1 MSYFQLV
8 PVMSFQKQN
17 QIKQKQDADS
27 QKRHQIK
34 QKQDA
39 DSQKSVAGSDRS
51 RKQSTRSSLSS
62 SVSSI
67 ESGRSK
73 ANSSRGAAG
82 SEELSNSL
90 KSVKKASSLFS
101 LGSSRKKN
109 SASNSS
115 IHSPSYTRKPSELST
130 SYTNPSRKNSTFSEA
145 SSSSSQSATDGQKS
159 SEHSLRTQQESSRKP
174 ELNKRLSEQ
183 DSRTKSSLSQQ
194 EQDSK
199 PILSKQPSGDANT
212 LIKGDT
218 RGQQT
223 DSVPGSSHSNSATT
237 DIKENQNAN
246 DSSHLAKQ
254 AQRPEVADKKTQ
266 SDDNL
271 NNRNDLDTKYRNAP
285 AFSEEE
291 ELLTDKEAHRGKQ
304 VENYISPK
312 EYVDNDKSASYEPV
326 SPTHIST
333 SGKAKS
339 KDGNNLSDV
348 DIKNNNQKDKLDA
361 LDEVSSSNS
370 PTNDEKREELR
381 SVDSTTSVDL
391 NVLEYQ
397 LVSDLSVFNTWESM
411 KKSLYFP
418 TFQEIRYHN
427 FLNVLS
433 GQHRSDPVSYATDRR
448 QSLTKFIKTFEKSN
462 EVDYK
467 SRIEKRNDT
476 HYYEVIL
483 GSIMLN
489 LRELFKEIIRK
500 QFSYDET
507 KQKLM
512 NHDEIL
518 QVNVSNYIHFLFGLP
533 SIQDLRIRKS
543 QLKEMHMM
551 HYTFKA
557 LFEMVGEELY
567 ALKKDELV
575 SVEDRKEAIQHCVS
589 DAFRKE
595 GFEFLRLETFL
606 LQILAKLGNNLLI
619 DNRHSKVLFDIY
631 SGRMKSNNQ
640 ESIKILNYNLRF
652 SAQNSWCLALTVP
665 FVKVVEMSIASEEN
679 DLINDYK
686 QYHENSSKVIKTD
699 FMEQDEFLFHNY
711 FKLLGFHDFE
721 SYRSASYR
729 KLVKLHKSISSSAL
743 EQQKYKI
750 GLARNS
756 AIPGFNKPINFQYY
770 PESLATLKSETFHL
784 IQSRDL
790 FLQLTRKNYSTVL
803 NEFHRIL
810 KTGGVLELPYLQTG
824 SNISKEALEQ
834 GTSSI
839 PDIDINSDQLKKFN
853 LIPSF
858 TSTIIKKLNQIFGSQ
873 NVKVGFSVL
882 SSKNDIFNHLYENY
896 GAIVHSAFDSLNDFY
911 ARYADSIQNKAIDKD
926 KELFYLI
933 HIRAQK
939 S

>member
-1 MSYFQLV
+1 MSYFQLM
-8 PVMSFQKQN
+8 PAMLYQKQQ

-27 QKRHQIK
+27 QKLI
-34 QKQDA
+34 
-39 DSQKSVAGSDRS
+39 AGSDRS

-73 ANSSRGAAG
+73 ANSSRGAVG

-90 KSVKKASSLFS
+90 KLVKKASSFFS

-115 IHSPSYTRKPSELST
+115 IHSPSNTRKPSELST

-145 SSSSSQSATDGQKS
+145 SSSSSQSGTDGRKS
-159 SEHSLRTQQESSRKP
+159 SVRSLRTQQESSRKP
-174 ELNKRLSEQ
+174 ELSKRLSEQ
-183 DSRTKSSLSQQ
+183 DSKPKSSSLQQ
-194 EQDSK
+194 EQDPR
-199 PILSKQPSGDANT
+199 PILPKQQSGDAST
-212 LIKGDT
+212 RAKGST

-223 DSVPGSSHSNSATT
+223 DRVPASIHSNSAIT
-237 DIKENQNAN
+237 DTKEDQNTN
-246 DSSHLAKQ
+246 DSSSHLAKQ
-254 AQRPEVADKKTQ
+254 AQGPEAAAHKNTQ

-271 NNRNDLDTKYRNAP
+271 NNRNDLDTKHRNP
-285 AFSEEE
+285 PVFSEAER
-291 ELLTDKEAHRGKQ
+291 LMRDTEARQGEQ
-304 VENYISPK
+304 VENHIPSK
-312 EYVDNDKSASYEPV
+312 EYVDNDKSDSHEPV

-333 SGKAKS
+333 AGKPEL
-339 KDGNNLSDV
+339 KDGNNSNDF
-348 DIKNNNQKDKLDA
+348 DIKNNYQKGKLDA
-361 LDEVSSSNS
+361 LEEVSSSSS
-370 PTNDEKREELR
+370 PANDEKREELR
-381 SVDSTTSVDL
+381 LIDSATSVNL
-391 NVLEYQ
+391 NALDYQ
-397 LVSDLSVFNTWESM
+397 VVSDLSIFNTWESM
-411 KKSLYFP
+411 KKNLYFP

-433 GQHRSDPVSYATDRR
+433 GQHRSDPVLYATDRR
-448 QSLTKFIKTFEKSN
+448 QSLTKFIKTFEKSH

-489 LRELFKEIIRK
+489 LRELFKEIIRE
-500 QFSYDET
+500 QYSYDET

-533 SIQDLRIRKS
+533 SIQDLKVRKS

-557 LFEMVGEELY
+557 LFEKVGEELY
-567 ALKKDELV
+567 ALRKDELV
-575 SVEDRKEAIQHCVS
+575 SVENPKEAIQYCVS
-589 DAFRKE
+589 DAFRKA
-595 GFEFLRLETFL
+595 GFEFLLLETFM
-606 LQILAKLGNNLLI
+606 LQILAKLGNNSLI

-665 FVKVVEMSIASEEN
+665 FVKVVEMNIASEED

-686 QYHENSSKVIKTD
+686 HYQENSSKVLKTD
-699 FMEQDEFLFHNY
+699 FKEQDEFLFHNY

-729 KLVKLHKSISSSAL
+729 KLVKLHKLISSSAL
-743 EQQKYKI
+743 EQQKFKI
-750 GLARNS
+750 GLARNL
-756 AIPGFNKPINFQYY
+756 AIPGFNKPINFQYH

-790 FLQLTRKNYSTVL
+790 FLQLTRKNYSTIL
-803 NEFHRIL
+803 KEFHRIL
-810 KTGGVLELPYLQTG
+810 KSGGILELPYLQTG

-834 GTSSI
+834 GASSI
-839 PDIDINSDQLKKFN
+839 PDIDINLDQLKKFN

-858 TSTIIKKLNQIFGSQ
+858 TRTIVRKLNQIFGSQ

-882 SSKNDIFNHLYENY
+882 SCKNDIFNHLYENY